1 LRDLTRENRRLTPPV
16 NGAAAI
22 VDAALPT
29 EPAVLPSPPVVDTV
43 TEEPAPAARPSLP
56 AAYEQLA
63 QRVADLV
70 EPAVAEL
77 VTARRD
83 KWLARIALNMIET
96 AKLLDPITRIAV
108 ARCLT
113 LGALTA
119 AVGLAS
125 WLGWLIYQ
133 AIMVDKAPWPLVGCL
148 AVAEAFLLPIIWRGQ
163 PKAPPEPSR

>member
-1 LRDLTRENRRLTPPV
+1 V

-29 EPAVLPSPPVVDTV
+29 EPAVLPSPPVV
-43 TEEPAPAARPSLP
+43 EPPLEPESSAPAARPSVP
-56 AAYEQLA
+56 IAYEQLA
-63 QRVADLV
+63 QRVADLI

-113 LGALTA
+113 LGSLAASVALA
-119 AVGLAS
+119 A
-125 WLGWLIYQ
+125 WLGWLVYQ
-133 AIMVDKAPWPLVGCL
+133 AIMMDKAPWPLVGCL
-148 AVAEAFLLPIIWRGQ
+148 AVAEAFLLPIIYRGQ